1 MDNCLF
7 SELAKK
13 WICSKME
20 NPEVEDAIHFEHN
33 PPVKVITDALNV
45 SKCKSSKELVH
56 ICTNEKYC
64 VMIIHSDEHKEI
76 NTNSGFSQRGSFD
89 ERCKVAKIEK
99 LYRIN
104 PKWLKASKRKS

>member
-1 MDNCLF
+1 
-7 SELAKK
+7 
-13 WICSKME
+13 ME
-20 NPEVEDAIHFEHN
+20 NPEVGVAIHFEHN

-64 VMIIHSDEHKEI
+64 VMIIHSAEHKKI
-76 NTNSGFSQRGSFD
+76 NTTADFSQQGSFD
-89 ERCKVAKIEK
+89 ERCKEAKITK

-104 PKWLKASKRKS
+104 LNG